1 MVKRPIG
8 IKLAYLNIEGDEIE
22 EELFNFRAR
31 VFLHN
36 LDHVNGRTM
45 THWRLSEGN
54 LDIIDDH
61 KDHYKNL

>member
-1 MVKRPIG
+1 
-8 IKLAYLNIEGDEIE
+8 LNIEGDEIE
-22 EELFNFRAR
+22 EEIFNFRAR

>member
-8 IKLAYLNIEGDEIE
+8 IKVAYLNIEGDEIE
-22 EELFNFRAR
+22 EEIFNFRAR